1 MGKQKKFVTTLDESL
16 TRVLKDKEP
25 IETVVAGHPEWGDQ
39 LRESLKT
46 AQWLSEQRRYLSPR
60 PGYIDASQR
69 YLESDLMVSN
79 LKQRF
84 RYFPYRREGLMR
96 RLSLLIV
103 VFFLVFSGGA
113 GLVLGGE
120 DSLPGETLYP
130 IKVISESISL
140 ALTLQ
145 PTKQA
150 QLHLQFAQ
158 EHLVAC
164 AIVASQGRY
173 EDAQIAL
180 RNYERH
186 MARAGRLV
194 PVVSQDDFNDSM
206 FFVDFNQRYLQDM
219 ETIQILIPGGF

>member
-1 MGKQKKFVTTLDESL
+1 LKESL
-16 TRVLKDKEP
+16 E
-25 IETVVAGHPEWGDQ
+25 
-39 LRESLKT
+39 T
-46 AQWLSEQRRYLSPR
+46 AQWLSAQRQHLSPR
-60 PGYIDASQR
+60 PGFIDASKR
-69 YLESDLMVSN
+69 YLESELMVST
-79 LKQRF
+79 LKQGF
-84 RYFPYRREGLMR
+84 RYFPFRREGYVQ
-96 RLSLLIV
+96 RLAITLVIL
-103 VFFLVFSGGA
+103 FLVFMGGA
-113 GLVLGGE
+113 GLVLTGE

-130 IKVISESISL
+130 LKITTENTWL

-145 PTKQA
+145 PTKKA

-186 MARAGRLV
+186 MASAGRFA
-194 PVVSQDDFNDSM
+194 SIQSKYDHNSSM
-206 FFVDFNQRYLQDM
+206 VFVDFNRRYLQDM